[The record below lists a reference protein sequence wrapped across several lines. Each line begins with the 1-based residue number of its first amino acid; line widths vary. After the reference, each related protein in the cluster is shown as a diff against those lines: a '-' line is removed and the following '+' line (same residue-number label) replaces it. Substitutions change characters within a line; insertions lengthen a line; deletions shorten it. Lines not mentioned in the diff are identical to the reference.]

1 MEMLFTTIFM
11 KSTIWNSM
19 WLCHPYK
26 SYYMTSMNINPLI
39 LIMWPCSKNISEG
52 QFNRPQWY
60 IIFRSLF
67 ILRLIPLRNFE
78 ISSNFSSIM
87 IRQDAGGSDDGVLPL
102 CDCGSGINGA
112 WSSGGC
118 YGDPFYLGIYGGLG
132 ITIGLL
138 SFTKSLTMLK
148 GIIRNGCSSDNYSL
162 KTIGSIATVTRLP
175 LIWNIE

>member
-1 MEMLFTTIFM
+1 
-11 KSTIWNSM
+11 
-19 WLCHPYK
+19 
-26 SYYMTSMNINPLI
+26 MTLMNINPLI
-39 LIMWPCSKNISEG
+39 LIKRPCSKNISEG

-78 ISSNFSSIM
+78 ISSNFSSI
-87 IRQDAGGSDDGVLPL
+87 IRQDGGADDGVLPL

-112 WSSGGC
+112 WSGGC

-148 GIIRNGCSSDNYSL
+148 GIIRNGCFSDNYR
-162 KTIGSIATVTRLP
+162 GCQH
-175 LIWNIE
+175 